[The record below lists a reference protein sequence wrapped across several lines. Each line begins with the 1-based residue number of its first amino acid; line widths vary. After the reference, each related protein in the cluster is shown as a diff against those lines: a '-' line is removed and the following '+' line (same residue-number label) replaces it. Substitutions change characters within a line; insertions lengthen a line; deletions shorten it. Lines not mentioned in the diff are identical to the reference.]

1 MIRTAILV
9 DGGFYRKRAKKLW
22 GDLTA
27 EARAK
32 ELVSYC
38 QAHLRSS
45 SKDEE
50 IRLYRVFYYDCIMI
64 VSR

>member
-9 DGGFYRKRAKKLW
+9 DSGYYRKRALSQW
-22 GDLTA
+22 GPLSA

-38 QAHLRSS
+38 NEHQKKKDGDQA
-45 SKDEE
+45 
-50 IRLYRVFYYDCIMI
+50 
-64 VSR
+64 